1 MKAIAPKNRQ
11 LSLFSPTVSPCV
23 EAGVPSA
30 VQQAL
35 DLGAALAISVS
46 GGKDSDAMLRHLTA
60 LHRSQRWTGQLFA
73 ITADLGRIEWP
84 GTLKH
89 IQSLCA
95 ELDITLVIVRRQK
108 GSMIDRWDERR
119 QVLISQQQAEEGAIA
134 RCREGNNSNLLEI
147 EPLKEGNKPFWSSST
162 ARYCTKEMK
171 TAEVDRYLRRFSAVV
186 CAVGI
191 RAEESSSRAKKPH
204 FQVRNDITTATLKAS
219 KGLNAE
225 QHEEWATEAIARWVE
240 SNFKGR
246 LALTWNAVLDWP
258 VEKVWESLGT
268 SVEALEQR
276 RTLYQSGNFTAALRG
291 WPAHWAY
298 VSGNS
303 RLSCS
308 MCVLASANDIQ
319 NGAKHNLTTWLEL
332 ALMER
337 QSGWSF
343 QQGKWL
349 NTINID
355 LLRQIQV
362 SKQLSE
368 SLYELCLVKRWGLLF
383 VIALLRTTPSTVSM
397 LWQNQ
402 ALEAIATIVSSKSV
416 VGSRDAY
423 GITQQN
429 GTALKQLE

>member
-1 MKAIAPKNRQ
+1 MKAIAPRNQQ
-11 LSLFSPTVSPCV
+11 LSLFSLIAPTQSD
-23 EAGVPSA
+23 ASVPAA

-35 DLGAALAISVS
+35 DLGAALAVSVS

-60 LHRSQRWTGQLFA
+60 LHQSQKWTGQLFA

-84 GTLKH
+84 GTLEH
-89 IQSLCA
+89 IQSVCT
-95 ELDITLVIVRRQK
+95 ELDVALIVVRRQK

-119 QVLISQQQAEEGAIA
+119 QVLINQQQAEERAIA
-134 RCREGNNSNLLEI
+134 
-147 EPLKEGNKPFWSSST
+147 PVKEGNGLLETASVKEGSKPFWSSST

-171 TAEVDRYLRRFSAVV
+171 TAEVDRYLRRFNAVV

-219 KGLNAE
+219 RGLNAG
-225 QHEEWATEAIARWVE
+225 QHEEWAATAITLWIE
-240 SNFKGR
+240 NNFKGR

-268 SVEALEQR
+268 SVGALEQR
-276 RTLYQSGNFTAALRG
+276 RALYQSGSLTAALRG

-308 MCVLASANDIQ
+308 MCVLASAHDIQ
-319 NGAKHNLTTWLEL
+319 NGARHNLTTWLEL
-332 ALMER
+332 ALMEK

-343 QQGKWL
+343 QQGRWL
-349 NTINID
+349 SALDID
-355 LLRQIQV
+355 LLKQV
-362 SKQLSE
+362 QASKQLSE
-368 SLYELCLVKRWGLLF
+368 TLYELCLVKRWDLLF
-383 VIALLRTTPSTVSM
+383 TLTLLTTTPVAVFM

-402 ALEAIATIVSSKSV
+402 ALEVLAKPLRGES
-416 VGSRDAY
+416 
-423 GITQQN
+423 
-429 GTALKQLE
+429 QLSLAARA

>member
-1 MKAIAPKNRQ
+1 MKAIAPRNQQ
-11 LSLFSPTVSPCV
+11 LSLFSPAAPTQRNAS
-23 EAGVPSA
+23 VPAA

-35 DLGAALAISVS
+35 DLGAALAVSVS

-60 LHRSQRWTGQLFA
+60 LHQSQSWTGQLFA

-84 GTLKH
+84 GTLEH
-89 IQSLCA
+89 IQSVCA
-95 ELDITLVIVRRQK
+95 ELDVALIVVRRQK

-134 RCREGNNSNLLEI
+134 LNGKVGKLSEI
-147 EPLKEGNKPFWSSST
+147 TSLKEGSKPFWSSST

-171 TAEVDRYLRRFSAVV
+171 TAEVDRYLRRFNAVV

-219 KGLNAE
+219 RGLNAE
-225 QHEEWATEAIARWVE
+225 QHEEWAARAIAHWVE

-246 LALTWNAVLDWP
+246 LALTWNTVLDWP

-268 SVEALEQR
+268 SAEALEQR
-276 RTLYQSGNFTAALRG
+276 RTLYQHGSLTAALRE

-308 MCVLASANDIQ
+308 MCVLASAHDIH

-332 ALMER
+332 ALMEK

-349 NTINID
+349 STLDINP
-355 LLRQIQV
+355 LKQVQV

-368 SLYELCLVKRWGLLF
+368 TLYELCLVKRWDLLF
-383 VIALLRTTPSTVSM
+383 TITLLRTTPLAVSM

-402 ALEAIATIVSSKSV
+402 ALEAIATIVNGKSMC
-416 VGSRDAY
+416 DFEKH
-423 GITQQN
+423 
-429 GTALKQLE
+429 L

>member
-1 MKAIAPKNRQ
+1 MKAIAPRNQQ
-11 LSLFSPTVSPCV
+11 LSLFSLTAPTQGDTS
-23 EAGVPSA
+23 VPAA

-35 DLGAALAISVS
+35 DLGAAMAVSVS

-60 LHRSQRWTGQLFA
+60 LHQSQGWTGQLFA

-84 GTLKH
+84 GTLEH

-95 ELDITLVIVRRQK
+95 ELDVALIVVRRQK

-119 QVLISQQQAEEGAIA
+119 QVLISQQQEEERAIA
-134 RCREGNNSNLLEI
+134 PLKAENNLLEI
-147 EPLKEGNKPFWSSST
+147 APLKEGSKPFWSSST

-171 TAEVDRYLRRFSAVV
+171 TAEVDRYLRRFNAVV

-219 KGLNAE
+219 RGLNAE
-225 QHEEWATEAIARWVE
+225 QHEEWAARAIARWVE

-258 VEKVWESLGT
+258 IEKVWERLGT
-268 SVEALEQR
+268 SVKALEQR
-276 RTLYQSGNFTAALRG
+276 RTLYQSGSLTAALRG

-308 MCVLASANDIQ
+308 MCVLASARDIH

-332 ALMER
+332 ALMEK

-343 QQGKWL
+343 QQGRWL
-349 NTINID
+349 STLDID
-355 LLRQIQV
+355 PLKQV
-362 SKQLSE
+362 QASKRLSE
-368 SLYELCLVKRWGLLF
+368 TLYELHLIKRWDLLF
-383 VIALLRTTPSTVSM
+383 TITLLRITPLSVSM

-402 ALEAIATIVSSKSV
+402 ALEAIATIVSRKKV
-416 VGSRDAY
+416 GVGSESIYDIAR
-423 GITQQN
+423 
-429 GTALKQLE
+429 

>member
-1 MKAIAPKNRQ
+1 MKAIAPRNQQ
-11 LSLFSPTVSPCV
+11 LSLFSPTEPIQGDAS
-23 EAGVPSA
+23 VPPA
-30 VQQAL
+30 VQKAL

-60 LHRSQRWTGQLFA
+60 LHQSQGWTGQLFA
-73 ITADLGRIEWP
+73 ITADLGRIEWS
-84 GTLKH
+84 GTLEH
-89 IQSLCA
+89 IQSVCA
-95 ELDITLVIVRRQK
+95 ELGVTLVVVRRQK

-119 QVLISQQQAEEGAIA
+119 QVLISQQQAEKGAIV

-147 EPLKEGNKPFWSSST
+147 APLKEGNKPFWSSST

-171 TAEVDRYLRRFSAVV
+171 TAEVDRYLRRFNAVV

-246 LALTWNAVLDWP
+246 LALTWNALLDWRI
-258 VEKVWESLGT
+258 EKVWESLGT

-276 RTLYQSGNFTAALRG
+276 RALYQSESFTAALRG

-332 ALMER
+332 ALMEK

-349 NTINID
+349 RILDID
-355 LLRQIQV
+355 ILKQVQV
-362 SKQLSE
+362 SKRLSE
-368 SLYELCLVKRWGLLF
+368 TLHKLFLVKRWSSLF
-383 VIALLRTTPSTVSM
+383 TLALLRTTPPAVSM

-402 ALEAIATIVSSKSV
+402 AIEAIATIANGKSV
-416 VGSRDAY
+416 Y
-423 GITQQN
+423 GFEKH
-429 GTALKQLE
+429 L

>member
-1 MKAIAPKNRQ
+1 MKAIAPRNQQ
-11 LSLFSPTVSPCV
+11 LSLFSPAAPAQGDTS
-23 EAGVPSA
+23 VPAA

-35 DLGAALAISVS
+35 DLGAAMAVSVS

-60 LHRSQRWTGQLFA
+60 LHQSQGWTGQLFA

-84 GTLKH
+84 GTLEH
-89 IQSLCA
+89 IQSICA
-95 ELDITLVIVRRQK
+95 KLGVTLVTVRRQK

-119 QVLISQQQAEEGAIA
+119 QVLISQQEAEEGAIA
-134 RCREGNNSNLLEI
+134 RCKEDSNSDLLAI
-147 EPLKEGNKPFWSSST
+147 APLQEGNKPFWSSST

-171 TAEVDRYLRRFSAVV
+171 TAEVDRYLRRFNAVV

-225 QHEEWATEAIARWVE
+225 QHEEWATEAITLWIE

-268 SVEALEQR
+268 SVGELEQR
-276 RTLYQSGNFTAALRG
+276 RALYQSGSLTAALRG

-308 MCVLASANDIQ
+308 MCVLASAHDIQ
-319 NGAKHNLTTWLEL
+319 NGAKHNLTSWLEL
-332 ALMER
+332 ALMEK

-343 QQGKWL
+343 QQGRWL
-349 NTINID
+349 NALDID
-355 LLRQIQV
+355 FLKQV
-362 SKQLSE
+362 QASKRLSKA
-368 SLYELCLVKRWGLLF
+368 LYELCLMKRWDLLF
-383 VIALLRTTPSTVSM
+383 VIALLTTTPVAVSM

-402 ALEAIATIVSSKSV
+402 ALEAIATIVSSKRV
-416 VGSRDAY
+416 VSSRDVY
-423 GITQQN
+423 VSIQ
-429 GTALKQLE
+429 

>member
-1 MKAIAPKNRQ
+1 MNAIAPRNQQ
-11 LSLFSPTVSPCV
+11 LSLFSPAAPTQRNAS
-23 EAGVPSA
+23 VPAA

-35 DLGAALAISVS
+35 DLGAALAVSVS

-60 LHRSQRWTGQLFA
+60 LHQSQSWTGQLFA

-84 GTLKH
+84 GTLEH
-89 IQSLCA
+89 IQSVCD
-95 ELDITLVIVRRQK
+95 ELGVALIVVRRQK

-134 RCREGNNSNLLEI
+134 HRRGKEGSNNSNLLEI
-147 EPLKEGNKPFWSSST
+147 APLKEGSKPFWSSGT

-171 TAEVDRYLRRFSAVV
+171 TAEVDRYLRRFNAVV

-204 FQVRNDITTATLKAS
+204 FQVRNDIATAALKAS

-225 QHEEWATEAIARWVE
+225 QHEEWATTAIAHWVE

-276 RTLYQSGNFTAALRG
+276 RALYQSESFTAALRG

-332 ALMER
+332 ALMEK

-349 NTINID
+349 STLDINP
-355 LLRQIQV
+355 LKQVQV

-368 SLYELCLVKRWGLLF
+368 TLYELCLVKRWDLLF
-383 VIALLRTTPSTVSM
+383 TITLLRTTPLAVSM

-402 ALEAIATIVSSKSV
+402 ALEAIATIV
-416 VGSRDAY
+416 
-423 GITQQN
+423 N
-429 GTALKQLE
+429 GKTMCEFEKHL

>member
-1 MKAIAPKNRQ
+1 MNAITPINQQ
-11 LSLFSPTVSPCV
+11 LSLFSPT
-23 EAGVPSA
+23 AGTQDDASVPAA

-35 DLGAALAISVS
+35 DLGAALAVSVS

-60 LHRSQRWTGQLFA
+60 LHQSQGWTGQLFA

-84 GTLKH
+84 GTLEH
-89 IQSLCA
+89 IQGVCA
-95 ELDITLVIVRRQK
+95 DLGVALIVVRRQK
-108 GSMIDRWDERR
+108 GSMIDRWNERR
-119 QVLISQQQAEEGAIA
+119 QVLINQQQEKRGAIA
-134 RCREGNNSNLLEI
+134 PLKEDNLLEI
-147 EPLKEGNKPFWSSST
+147 APPKEGDKPFWSSST

-171 TAEVDRYLRRFSAVV
+171 TAEVDRYLRRFNSVV

-204 FQVRNDITTATLKAS
+204 FQVRNDITTAALKTS

-225 QHEEWATEAIARWVE
+225 QHEEWVNGAIARWVE

-258 VEKVWESLGT
+258 IEKVWESIGT

-276 RTLYQSGNFTAALRG
+276 RTLYQSGRLTAALRG

-308 MCVLASANDIQ
+308 MCILASANDIQ
-319 NGAKHNLTTWLEL
+319 NGAEHNITTWLEL
-332 ALMER
+332 ALMEK

-349 NTINID
+349 SKLNINASK
-355 LLRQIQV
+355 QIQA
-362 SKQLSE
+362 SEQLSKT
-368 SLYELCLVKRWGLLF
+368 LYELRLVKQWSLLF
-383 VIALLRTTPSTVSM
+383 AITLMRTTPLAVSM

-402 ALEAIATIVSSKSV
+402 ALEAIADI
-416 VGSRDAY
+416 A
-423 GITQQN
+423 N
-429 GTALKQLE
+429 GKGVQGF

>member
-1 MKAIAPKNRQ
+1 MRAIAPRNQQ
-11 LSLFSPTVSPCV
+11 LSLFSPTVPPCV
-23 EAGVPSA
+23 EASVPSA

-84 GTLKH
+84 GTLEH

-95 ELDITLVIVRRQK
+95 ELDVALIVVRRQK

-119 QVLISQQQAEEGAIA
+119 QVLISQQQTEGEAIA
-134 RCREGNNSNLLEI
+134 PLRAESNLLEI
-147 EPLKEGNKPFWSSST
+147 APLKEGSKPFWSSST

-219 KGLNAE
+219 RGLNAE
-225 QHEEWATEAIARWVE
+225 QHEEWATRATALWIEG
-240 SNFKGR
+240 NFKGR

-258 VEKVWESLGT
+258 VEKVWESMGT
-268 SVEALEQR
+268 SVEELQQR
-276 RTLYQSGNFTAALRG
+276 RALYQSGSLTAALRE

-308 MCVLASANDIQ
+308 MCVLASAHDIQ

-332 ALMER
+332 ALMEK

-343 QQGKWL
+343 QQGRWL
-349 NTINID
+349 STLDID
-355 LLRQIQV
+355 LLKQV
-362 SKQLSE
+362 QASQQLSE
-368 SLYELCLVKRWGLLF
+368 ALYELCLVKRWGLLF
-383 VIALLRTTPSTVSM
+383 TLSLLTTTPVAVFM

-402 ALEAIATIVSSKSV
+402 ALEAIATIVSSKSA

-423 GITQQN
+423 GITQRN

>member
-1 MKAIAPKNRQ
+1 MKAIAPRNQQ
-11 LSLFSPTVSPCV
+11 LSLFSLTAPTQGDTS
-23 EAGVPSA
+23 VPAA

-35 DLGAALAISVS
+35 DLGAAMAVSVS

-60 LHRSQRWTGQLFA
+60 LHQSQGWAGKLFA
-73 ITADLGRIEWP
+73 ITADLGRIEWA
-84 GTLKH
+84 GTLEH
-89 IQSLCA
+89 IQSICA
-95 ELDITLVIVRRQK
+95 ELGVTLITVRRQK

-119 QVLISQQQAEEGAIA
+119 QVLMSQQQAEEEAIA
-134 RCREGNNSNLLEI
+134 RCREGNNGNLLEI
-147 EPLKEGNKPFWSSST
+147 APLKEGNKPFWSSST

-171 TAEVDRYLRRFSAVV
+171 TAEVDRYLRQFKAVV

-191 RAEESSSRAKKPH
+191 RAEESSNRAKKPH
-204 FQVRNDITTATLKAS
+204 FQMRNDITTAALKAS
-219 KGLNAE
+219 KGLSTE
-225 QHEEWATEAIARWVE
+225 QHEEWATTAIARWVE

-332 ALMER
+332 ALMEK

-343 QQGKWL
+343 QQGRWL
-349 NTINID
+349 SALDID
-355 LLRQIQV
+355 LLKQV
-362 SKQLSE
+362 QASKQLSE
-368 SLYELCLVKRWGLLF
+368 ALYELCLVKRWDLLF
-383 VIALLRTTPSTVSM
+383 MIALLTTTPVAVSM

-402 ALEAIATIVSSKSV
+402 ALEVLAKPLRGES
-416 VGSRDAY
+416 
-423 GITQQN
+423 
-429 GTALKQLE
+429 QLSLAARA